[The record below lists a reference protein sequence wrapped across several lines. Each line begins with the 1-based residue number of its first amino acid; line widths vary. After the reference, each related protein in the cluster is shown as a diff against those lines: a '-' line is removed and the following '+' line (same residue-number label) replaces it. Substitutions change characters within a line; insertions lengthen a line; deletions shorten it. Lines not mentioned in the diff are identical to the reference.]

1 MSVRHSYEN
10 YQLYA
15 HKNMNENKTIKPV
28 LSICI
33 PAYNQPNHLRG
44 VLTSIVVAL
53 HGRKNDVDVIV
64 HDDASPYADLS
75 AVTQEFSDR
84 LTVRSFRHEKNV
96 GYDNNL
102 LGAVNDARGEYIWL
116 LSDNDDLLPDA
127 LDWFFNA
134 INKYPSVDYIYVDRI
149 TETDPLPALN
159 QKTIVVRNASDFI
172 MQYDLPGFMSSQV
185 MKTALWRSVDPKP
198 FIGSMWLH
206 TGIILAFMPK
216 AKLLLRSGQPL
227 IKICTENAWVKKGR
241 NLNAFLGLKQILD
254 KLEQY
259 GYDKSVV
266 AHFDRRAARDLPE
279 VLAYAKL
286 RQLEVTPEVRAWVRS
301 NFKHWPFTR
310 FIAATILSVPAPVLK
325 FFAPPF
331 WYFKKM
337 FSI

>member
-1 MSVRHSYEN
+1 M
-10 YQLYA
+10 
-15 HKNMNENKTIKPV
+15 TTTKPV

-44 VLTSIVVAL
+44 VLTSIAAAL
-53 HGRKNDVDVIV
+53 HGRRNEVEVIV

-96 GYDNNL
+96 GYDANL
-102 LGAVNDARGEYIWL
+102 LGAVADARGEYIWL
-116 LSDNDDLLPDA
+116 LSDNDDLLPEA

-134 INKYPSVDYIYVDRI
+134 LNKYPGIDYIYVDRI
-149 TETDPLPALN
+149 TETDPLPPPGQATVEV
-159 QKTIVVRNASDFI
+159 KSAAEFI

-185 MKTALWRSVDPKP
+185 MKTSLWRSVDPNP

-206 TGIILAFMPK
+206 TGIILAFLPK
-216 AKLLLRSGQPL
+216 AKVLLRSGQPL
-227 IKICTENAWVKKGR
+227 IRICQENAWVKKGR
-241 NLNAFLGLKQILD
+241 NLTAFLGLKQILD

-259 GYDKSVV
+259 GYEKSVV
-266 AHFDRRAARDLPE
+266 QFFDRRAARDLPE

-286 RQLEVTPEVRAWVRS
+286 RQLEVTLEVKAWVRR
-301 NFKHWPFTR
+301 NFERRPFTR
-310 FIAATILSVPAPVLK
+310 AIAAAILATPVSVLK
-325 FFAPPF
+325 FFAPAF

-337 FSI
+337 FTI